1 MSKRAE
7 NVAQEFDLMPERFL
21 PEQAGD
27 IEAMI
32 QMDLSGDNG
41 GKWTLLIKDSTL
53 SVTSGAGSNPHMTM
67 FMESDDW
74 LDIANGDAN
83 AMALFMQGKIRVTG
97 DIGLA
102 MKMQTM
108 FDLSGSKT

>member
-1 MSKRAE
+1 MSERTE
-7 NVAQEFDLMPERFL
+7 NVAHVFDLMPERFL

-27 IEAMI
+27 IEAVI

-41 GKWTLLIKDSTL
+41 GKWTLLVKDGTL
-53 SVTSGAGSNPHMTM
+53 SVTPGSGMDAHMTM
-67 FMESDDW
+67 FMEADDW
-74 LDIANGDAN
+74 LDIANGEAN
-83 AMALFMQGKIRVTG
+83 AMALFMQGKISVSG